1 MEAHEL
7 AEKFRNNTRT
17 EASYQEVVKW
27 CSENTNKLDLQ
38 DKDQQYLYEMSTRY
52 LMKYRIGKWSKDDAT
67 VIINYLAKK
76 SAWKLGIDENIAVS
90 ILEES
95 DYKEVHG
102 SSDAVCINNGDDTFS
117 ISYSPRVIENLLS
130 NNYDQFLR
138 GMQTIFHEVVH
149 TQQNSVIQRE
159 NIKGVDIPKT
169 KTIYIMALETIA
181 RKYDSKFYNENYS
194 HLLKENHAEKI
205 GLREAMETMQKYNPK
220 LYQAY
225 NQEIIQQRLENSDR
239 NFYDATVDLKSGKT
253 VDFMLQID
261 TLSSMYIEQHP
272 EIVQKFPILQVG
284 YNLDGTKKDLSKLI
298 TERNEMLTDSET
310 PDKVNELYEAIA
322 NHRNALTGGLKGTKD
337 ELLTLDDYIAKTGT
351 DDEFI
356 FGLIKYRLENKTKMT
371 PEQISEF
378 MKREYSTASKVR
390 QEKQEQEIVHEK
402 AETIKDEI
410 GDEFQPKTEA
420 DKKVEEQVE
429 TMWQQQFQSWDRNV
443 MTLPN
448 GAKRK
453 QEAAKVM
460 SDIVRQQE
468 QQEKQ
473 TQEQL
478 EEQENH
484 GTR

>member
-1 MEAHEL
+1 
-7 AEKFRNNTRT
+7 
-17 EASYQEVVKW
+17 
-27 CSENTNKLDLQ
+27 
-38 DKDQQYLYEMSTRY
+38 
-52 LMKYRIGKWSKDDAT
+52 
-67 VIINYLAKK
+67 
-76 SAWKLGIDENIAVS
+76 
-90 ILEES
+90 
-95 DYKEVHG
+95 
-102 SSDAVCINNGDDTFS
+102 
-117 ISYSPRVIENLLS
+117 
-130 NNYDQFLR
+130 
-138 GMQTIFHEVVH
+138 
-149 TQQNSVIQRE
+149 
-159 NIKGVDIPKT
+159 
-169 KTIYIMALETIA
+169 
-181 RKYDSKFYNENYS
+181 
-194 HLLKENHAEKI
+194 
-205 GLREAMETMQKYNPK
+205 
-220 LYQAY
+220 
-225 NQEIIQQRLENSDR
+225 
-239 NFYDATVDLKSGKT
+239 
-253 VDFMLQID
+253 
-261 TLSSMYIEQHP
+261 
-272 EIVQKFPILQVG
+272 
-284 YNLDGTKKDLSKLI
+284 
-298 TERNEMLTDSET
+298 MLTDSET